1 MSSSI
6 YNNNRAELPLRVKLI
21 EDKDG
26 RWYWVDDIEIP
37 NGPFETK
44 QQAVQA
50 AWADQ
55 DLDLYGGEKGCM
67 VYTYDGLEKFAR
79 LIVQECAS
87 VAVQDDEPDLSG
99 NPYMDLNGAY
109 MAGKG
114 SASLMIQ
121 EHFGIE
127 GFEE

>member
-1 MSSSI
+1 MNKRIEELAVEVFFDESTNDGDQKM
-6 YNNNRAELPLRVKLI
+6 YTFGEDKMHKFAELI
-21 EDKDG
+21 
-26 RWYWVDDIEIP
+26 
-37 NGPFETK
+37 
-44 QQAVQA
+44 
-50 AWADQ
+50 
-55 DLDLYGGEKGCM
+55 
-67 VYTYDGLEKFAR
+67 AR
-79 LIVQECAS
+79 ECAS

-109 MAGKG
+109 TAGKG